1 MHKYSLYS
9 LVYMLPCTHTV
20 SAQFTCYSAVGCN
33 AGNELTRFTTAEACC
48 LSVNGLSF
56 NDGTCRDCVG
66 KVYIAKSPIIR
77 HYIIANYSDWS
88 IAGNIYSYRQY

>member
-33 AGNELTRFTTAEACC
+33 TGNELTGFTTAEACC

-66 KVYIAKSPIIR
+66 KVYIAKSPNNCNYMTLHHCKLIR
-77 HYIIANYSDWS
+77 LVDSWEYIYI
-88 IAGNIYSYRQY
+88 